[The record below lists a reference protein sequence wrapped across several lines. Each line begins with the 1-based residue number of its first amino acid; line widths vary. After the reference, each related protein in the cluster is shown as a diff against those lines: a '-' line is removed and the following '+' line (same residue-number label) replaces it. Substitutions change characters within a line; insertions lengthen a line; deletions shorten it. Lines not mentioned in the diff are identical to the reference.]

1 MEEFEIKITGSG
13 TAVEIATKLKEL
25 SEEILSSF
33 YADGG
38 KSLDGA
44 ELEDSILMTEINIKN

>member
-1 MEEFEIKITGSG
+1 MEELEIKITGSG

-25 SEEILSSF
+25 SEMMLASF

-44 ELEDSILMTEINIKN
+44 ELEDFILMTEINVKN